1 MDPALREEY
10 LELLGL
16 AVKPTVSAKPAAKPV
31 AAAKPA
37 STDGAAPE
45 GQPTPMPDKP
55 KRRRLTEQPEPA
67 VKPEMPASDSEISTL
82 DWDALAARVA
92 ACTACGLH
100 QRRTQTVFGVGAQ
113 DAPLMLVGEGPGEQ
127 EDLLGEPFVGAAGQ
141 LLDNMLR
148 AIGRSR
154 AQDVYI
160 ANVVK
165 CRPPG
170 NRKPQED
177 EAAACGDYLDR
188 QIALVGPKLLVAL
201 GGAAAARLLGQDTPV
216 GKLRGQIHDY
226 RGTPVIV
233 TYHPAYYLRKPA
245 DKRKGWDDL
254 KRIRA
259 LLAQGG

>member
-1 MDPALREEY
+1 MDSELREEY

-16 AVKPTVSAKPAAKPV
+16 EIKPSVPVKSAAKSADSPARKPDARLAEQQPQPPPGPKLVVDAPPEREPETPAKPTDIA
-31 AAAKPA
+31 
-37 STDGAAPE
+37 
-45 GQPTPMPDKP
+45 
-55 KRRRLTEQPEPA
+55 
-67 VKPEMPASDSEISTL
+67 TL
-82 DWDALAARVA
+82 DWDALATKVA
-92 ACTACGLH
+92 DCTACRLH

-113 DAPLMLVGEGPGEQ
+113 SAPLMLVGEGPGEQ

-141 LLDNMLR
+141 LLDNMLT

-154 AQDVYI
+154 AQDTYI

-177 EAAACGDYLDR
+177 EAAACGEYLDR

-226 RGTPVIV
+226 NGTPVIV
-233 TYHPAYYLRKPA
+233 TYHPAYYLRKPSE
-245 DKRKGWDDL
+245 KHKGWDDL

-259 LLAQGG
+259 LLAAG

>member
-1 MDPALREEY
+1 MEAAQRDEY

-16 AVKPTVSAKPAAKPV
+16 EVCPAAPAKPTTKAAAVVPARPSQPAAAPLASPAPEPTKPARRKLTAEEPAP
-31 AAAKPA
+31 AAAPA
-37 STDGAAPE
+37 
-45 GQPTPMPDKP
+45 P
-55 KRRRLTEQPEPA
+55 KLA
-67 VKPEMPASDSEISTL
+67 DADIATL
-82 DWDALAARVA
+82 DWQALAAKVA

-113 DAPLMLVGEGPGEQ
+113 SGSLMLVGEGPGEQ

-141 LLDNMLR
+141 LLDNMLA

-154 AQDVYI
+154 SADTYI

-177 EAAACGDYLDR
+177 EAAACSAYLDR

-226 RGTPVIV
+226 QGTPVIV

-259 LLAQGG
+259 LLAE

>member
-16 AVKPTVSAKPAAKPV
+16 DIKPTVIAKPAAKL
-31 AAAKPA
+31 AAAPQ
-37 STDGAAPE
+37 STRSAADAPIVDP
-45 GQPTPMPDKP
+45 QPIPDKP
-55 KRRRLTEQPEPA
+55 RRRKLVEESPPPTAAEP
-67 VKPEMPASDSEISTL
+67 PAQATDIATL

-92 ACTACGLH
+92 SCTTCRLH

-113 DAPLMLVGEGPGEQ
+113 NAPLMLIGEGPGEQ

-141 LLDNMLR
+141 LLDNMLK

-154 AQDVYI
+154 AQDTYI

-170 NRKPQED
+170 NRKPQDD
-177 EAAACGDYLDR
+177 EAAACGGYLDR

-259 LLAQGG
+259 LLESS

>member
-16 AVKPTVSAKPAAKPV
+16 GIKPAVSAKPAAKAAAVPEPV
-31 AAAKPA
+31 ADEKRAAEALPPQA
-37 STDGAAPE
+37 SEP
-45 GQPTPMPDKP
+45 PR
-55 KRRRLTEQPEPA
+55 RRRLTEQAPPPA
-67 VKPEMPASDSEISTL
+67 TPDAPAPDTAVSSL

-100 QRRTQTVFGVGAQ
+100 QRRTQTVFGVGART
-113 DAPLMLVGEGPGEQ
+113 APLMLVGEGPGEQ

-154 AQDVYI
+154 ADDTYI

-170 NRKPQED
+170 NRKPQD
-177 EAAACGDYLDR
+177 SEAAACGDYLDR

-201 GGAAAARLLGQDTPV
+201 GGAAAARLLSQDTPV

-245 DKRKGWDDL
+245 DKRKGWEDL

-259 LLAQGG
+259 LLEAA

>member
-16 AVKPTVSAKPAAKPV
+16 SIKPAVAAKPAAKV
-31 AAAKPA
+31 AAAPEPVSDK
-37 STDGAAPE
+37 THAAQA
-45 GQPTPMPDKP
+45 QPVHMPDKSR
-55 KRRRLTEQPEPA
+55 RRRLTEEAQQSAIPDVPA
-67 VKPEMPASDSEISTL
+67 TDTAVATL

-113 DAPLMLVGEGPGEQ
+113 AAPLMLVGEGPGEQ

-141 LLDNMLR
+141 LLDNMLS

-154 AQDVYI
+154 AQDTYI

-170 NRKPQED
+170 NRKPQDD

-188 QIALVGPKLLVAL
+188 QIALVEPKLLVAL
-201 GGAAAARLLGQDTPV
+201 GGAAATRLLGQDTPV

-226 RGTPVIV
+226 RGMPVIV